1 MTTTPVAVVQV
12 TYLFDGVIWHH
23 TLSEQAVMRCVG

>member
-1 MTTTPVAVVQV
+1 V
-12 TYLFDGVIWHH
+12 TYPFDGVIWHH